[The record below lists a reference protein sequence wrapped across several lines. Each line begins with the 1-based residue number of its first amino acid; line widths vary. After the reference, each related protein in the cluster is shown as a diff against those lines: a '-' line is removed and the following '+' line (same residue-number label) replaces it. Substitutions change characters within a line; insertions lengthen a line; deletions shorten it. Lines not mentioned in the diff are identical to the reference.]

1 MDDDDLPLKKDSP
14 LASVEKEDLSE
25 WSAFELEARI
35 QVLELEI
42 SRTKT
47 EIEAKKG
54 SRAAAEA
61 FFKS

>member
-1 MDDDDLPLKKDSP
+1 MDDDDLPIKKDSP
-14 LASVEKEDLSE
+14 LAAVSKEDLSE

-35 QVLELEI
+35 TILKEEI
-42 SRTKT
+42 TRTEA
-47 EIEAKKG
+47 EIESKDA

>member
-14 LASVEKEDLSE
+14 LTLVSKEDLSE
-25 WSAFELEARI
+25 WSAFELKARI
-35 QVLELEI
+35 QVLTDEI
-42 SRTKT
+42 KRTEA
-47 EIEAKKG
+47 EIKEKSA

>member
-14 LASVEKEDLSE
+14 LTLVSKEDLSE
-25 WSAFELEARI
+25 WSAFELKARI
-35 QVLELEI
+35 QVLTDEI
-42 SRTKT
+42 KRTEV
-47 EIEAKKG
+47 EIKEKSA